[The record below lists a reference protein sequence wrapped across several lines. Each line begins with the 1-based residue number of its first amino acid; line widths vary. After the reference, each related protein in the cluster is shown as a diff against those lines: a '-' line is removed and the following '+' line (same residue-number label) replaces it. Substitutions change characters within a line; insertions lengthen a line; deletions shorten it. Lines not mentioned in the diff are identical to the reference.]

1 MTDEPNLLGAYLRA
15 RREHV
20 TPESAGLPRVGTR
33 RTPGLRREEVA
44 LLAGI
49 SADYYLRLEQGR
61 DRNPSV
67 QVLESVAR
75 VLQLDEAGTAYLM
88 GLAGDRPRRRRRRP
102 RPETVPAG
110 TRKLVATIGLPA
122 FVEGRYFDVLAVNP
136 LATALS
142 PRLQVG
148 RNRLRDVFLDP
159 AEQALYA
166 RHADLE
172 AVAAQLVAGFRA
184 SVGAET
190 DDPRLVEL
198 VGELSLASPSFRE
211 HWARH
216 DVLVREGQ
224 VVTLDHPEVGQLTL
238 NREKLAVGGAP
249 GMTLVV
255 YHADPSTPDAQ
266 KLLILGSRTAAT
278 WEPRREVSAQTS
290 TTRS

>member
-1 MTDEPNLLGAYLRA
+1 M
-15 RREHV
+15 
-20 TPESAGLPRVGTR
+20 
-33 RTPGLRREEVA
+33 
-44 LLAGI
+44 
-49 SADYYLRLEQGR
+49 
-61 DRNPSV
+61 
-67 QVLESVAR
+67 LESVAR